1 MRIYREFIKSTE
13 SRESPEYSQFRV
25 SRNFRKPRESRSFS
39 RHSVIRWSIGGTLI
53 DFYFFFSLDLILEV
67 LKNMEIL
74 ENLHNLGIEKLEKI
88 IYRV

>member
-53 DFYFFFSLDLILEV
+53 DFYIFFYLIRSYFGG
-67 LKNMEIL
+67 LKEYGDFRKPTQFRN
-74 ENLHNLGIEKLEKI
+74 
-88 IYRV
+88 